1 MNSNTT
7 SAQDTILYQ
16 ARNNSTLVQDLLD
29 IIDDLDTQLDCWAD
43 ATDCGEPQ
51 DAKAELESRAAGIDQ
66 LKTELKEVRGL
77 LEDSEVQRNSLE
89 RERDAADADARD
101 TRRQLE
107 TAERRIEELETQIVE
122 ATT

>member
-7 SAQDTILYQ
+7 SAQDHQIREASKVAT
-16 ARNNSTLVQDLLD
+16 
-29 IIDDLDTQLDCWAD
+29 IDDLLAIISDLDDQLDDWSD
-43 ATDCGEPQ
+43 KTGYGTPD

-66 LKTELKEVRGL
+66 LNSELAAAKCRVSELEWDAEGVVNREAVLEAELKE
-77 LEDSEVQRNSLE
+77 
-89 RERDAADADARD
+89 A
-101 TRRQLE
+101 RRQLE